1 MPDAFPILIAEDNV
15 VSRKILEK
23 GLIKAGFDV
32 VSVENGKEAF
42 KILKNDFFPIVI
54 TDWNMPEMT
63 GPELCRAIRGEN
75 FPGYVFIILVTA
87 NDTNDDIIAGLE
99 AGADDYL
106 IKPINQ
112 AELVARL
119 KAGKRVLKL
128 ERSLKEANEK
138 ITILSITDSLTGI
151 YNRSY
156 LNERLP
162 QEIARSF
169 RYGHPLSILMCDIDR
184 FKRIN
189 DTYGHLMGDKILKDF
204 VDCLNGSI
212 RQGIDWMARYGGE
225 EFLIILPETHAHGG
239 YLGAERLRKV
249 VSENIF
255 TIDGEDIQITA
266 SFGVSGFDPT
276 EREDKMS
283 TESLIAESDKY
294 LYQAKEE
301 GRNRVKGAQM
311 SKKNEASG
319 SDCKK
324 LSIYSQQLPHGAS

>member
-1 MPDAFPILIAEDNV
+1 MMDVFPILIAEDNV

-42 KILKNDFFPIVI
+42 KILKDDFFPMVI

-63 GPELCRAIRGEN
+63 GPELCRAIRGHN
-75 FPGYVFIILVTA
+75 FPSYVFIILVTA
-87 NDTNDDIIAGLE
+87 NDTNEDIIAGLE

-106 IKPINQ
+106 VKPINQ

-119 KAGKRVLKL
+119 KAGKRILKL

-138 ITILSITDSLTGI
+138 ITVLSITDPLTGI

-156 LNERLP
+156 LEERLP

-169 RYGHPLSILMCDIDR
+169 RYGHALSLLMCDIDH

-189 DTYGHLMGDKILKDF
+189 DTYGHPMGDKILKDF

-212 RQGIDWMARYGGE
+212 RQGIDWMVRYGGE
-225 EFLIILPETHAHGG
+225 EFLIVLPETHAHGG

-249 VSENIF
+249 VSDNIF
-255 TIDGEDIQITA
+255 TIDGKNIHVTA
-266 SFGVSGFDPT
+266 SFGVSGFDPS
-276 EREDKMS
+276 ERNDKMS
-283 TESLIAESDKY
+283 IESLIAESDKY

-301 GRNRVKGAQM
+301 GRDRVKGAQM
-311 SKKNEASG
+311 SKKSESL
-319 SDCKK
+319 K
-324 LSIYSQQLPHGAS
+324 LTVRN

>member
-1 MPDAFPILIAEDNV
+1 MMMDAFPILIAEDNV

-42 KILKNDFFPIVI
+42 KILKDDFFPIVI

-63 GPELCRAIRGEN
+63 GQELCRAIRGHN

-87 NDTNDDIIAGLE
+87 NDTHDDIIAGLE

-106 IKPINQ
+106 VKSINQ

-119 KAGKRVLKL
+119 KAGKRILKL
-128 ERSLKEANEK
+128 ERSLKAANEK
-138 ITILSITDSLTGI
+138 ITILSITDPLTGI

-156 LNERLP
+156 FNERLP
-162 QEIARSF
+162 QEIARSV
-169 RYGHPLSILMCDIDR
+169 RYGHALSLLMCDIDN

-189 DTYGHLMGDKILKDF
+189 DTYGHPMGDKILKDF

-212 RQGIDWMARYGGE
+212 RQGIDWMVRYGGE
-225 EFLIILPETHAHGG
+225 EFLIVLPETHAHGG

-249 VSENIF
+249 VSDNVF
-255 TIDGEDIQITA
+255 TVDGENIQITA
-266 SFGVSGFDPT
+266 SFGVSGFDPSG
-276 EREDKMS
+276 RDDKMS
-283 TESLIAESDKY
+283 IESLIAESDKY
-294 LYQAKEE
+294 LYKAKEE

-311 SKKNEASG
+311 SKKSEASPRSSTG
-319 SDCKK
+319 HPDM
-324 LSIYSQQLPHGAS
+324 